1 MPRRMSIGYGGQG
14 AIGLFQKVYSA
25 GLWGITGFLVSVEA
39 DVHDGLPGFQMTG
52 NLSQET
58 REGQERVR
66 TALKNAGFRLPA
78 KKIVVNLSPADV
90 RKEGTAYD
98 LAVGAAVL
106 GAFGLLDA
114 DGLRDALILGELG
127 LDGTVK
133 PVRGILPIVSL
144 AREKGICRCLLPENN
159 VREGGLV
166 DGMQIVPVSN
176 IRQLADMLGCARFS
190 GADPFASSV
199 PLRRGASGGRTD
211 ERVAVPLQESE
222 WEETEQTPEYAVDF
236 SDLNGQKLLR
246 RATEIAVAG
255 RHNILYIGP
264 AGSGKTMAAMRI
276 PTIMPPLGREESLE
290 ISKIYSICGLLPA
303 ASPLIRERPFR
314 SPHHTI
320 TPAALAGGGA
330 SPRPG
335 EISLASGGVLFLDEL
350 PEFSV
355 KAIEV
360 LRQPL
365 EDRKVRIS
373 RLHRI
378 CTFPAD
384 TVLAAAC
391 NPCPCGFY
399 PDRSRCRCSEWQVRR
414 YLGRISKPILDRID
428 ITVEAS
434 PVSYEELRQKGDNE
448 SSAQI
453 RSRVVRVLDLQARR
467 FAGREKI
474 RFNGEMSAKEI
485 EEFCPLDQEGE
496 DYLREIYEKLHLSAR
511 GCHKLL
517 KVARTI
523 ADLDGEEQIGR
534 IHLCEAAGYR
544 SLESKYWKE

>member
-1 MPRRMSIGYGGQG
+1 M
-14 AIGLFQKVYSA
+14 
-25 GLWGITGFLVSVEA
+25 SVEA
-39 DVHDGLPGFQMTG
+39 DVHDGLPAFQMTG

-78 KKIVVNLSPADV
+78 KKIIVNLSPADI
-90 RKEGTAYD
+90 RKDGTAYD

-106 GAFGLLDA
+106 GAFGLLDP
-114 DGLRDALILGELG
+114 DMFSDSLLLGELG
-127 LDGTVK
+127 LDGVVK
-133 PVRGILPIVSL
+133 PVKGVLPIVAS
-144 AREKGICRCLLPENN
+144 AREQGIRRCFLPRENA
-159 VREGGLV
+159 REGSLV
-166 DGMQIVPVSN
+166 EGIAIIPVDSMK
-176 IRQLADMLGCARFS
+176 QLADMLAPGSWAPVRSFTE
-190 GADPFASSV
+190 A
-199 PLRRGASGGRTD
+199 ASGGAAGARAGVGAGGAAGARAGGDSGEAYD
-211 ERVAVPLQESE
+211 EA
-222 WEETEQTPEYAVDF
+222 YDAGYDVDF
-236 SDLNGQKLLR
+236 ADLNGQQLIR

-276 PTIMPPLGREESLE
+276 PTIMPPLSREESIE
-290 ISKIYSICGLLPA
+290 ISKIYSICGLLPPKT
-303 ASPLIRERPFR
+303 PLIRARPFR

-350 PEFSV
+350 PEFSG
-355 KAIEV
+355 KAIEI

-365 EDRKVRIS
+365 EEREVRIS
-373 RLHRI
+373 RLHRAG
-378 CTFPAD
+378 TFPAD

-399 PDRSRCRCSEWQVRR
+399 PDRSRCRCSEGQVKR
-414 YLGRISKPILDRID
+414 YLGRISRPILDRID
-428 ITVEAS
+428 ITVEAA
-434 PVSYEELRQKGDNE
+434 PVSYEELRRKGQNE

-453 RSRVVRVLDLQARR
+453 RSRVIRVQKLQAER
-467 FAGREKI
+467 FAGRESI
-474 RFNGEMSAKEI
+474 RFNGDMGAKEI
-485 EEFCPLDQEGE
+485 EEFCRLDQESE
-496 DYLREIYEKLHLSAR
+496 EYLQEIYERLKLSAR
-511 GCHKLL
+511 GCHKVL

-523 ADLDGEEQIGR
+523 ADLDGAEQIGR

-544 SLESKYWKE
+544 SLENKYWNG